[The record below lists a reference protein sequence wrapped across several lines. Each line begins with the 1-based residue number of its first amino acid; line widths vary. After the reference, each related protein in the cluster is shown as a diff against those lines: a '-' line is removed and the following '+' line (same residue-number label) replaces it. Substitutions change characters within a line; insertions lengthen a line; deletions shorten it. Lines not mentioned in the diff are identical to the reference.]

1 MRLKK
6 IDKLSNLLNLIN
18 YKVLRLIE
26 ILAIVVKI
34 RKIFCFLDLEDDL
47 LKFSIYNTNLKEI
60 IFEIFELSS
69 QGNQQFLMKI
79 ENDQIDHE
87 IIKYLKLEAAWILI
101 NLLNCN
107 LSDIKILIHGNSES
121 NN

>member
-26 ILAIVVKI
+26 ILAIVVEI

>member
-1 MRLKK
+1 M
-6 IDKLSNLLNLIN
+6 
-18 YKVLRLIE
+18 
-26 ILAIVVKI
+26 
-34 RKIFCFLDLEDDL
+34 
-47 LKFSIYNTNLKEI
+47 KFSIYNTNLKEV

-69 QGNQQFLMKI
+69 QGNQQFLIKI
-79 ENDQIDHE
+79 ENDKNDHE

-107 LSDIKILIHGNSES
+107 FSDIKILIHGNSES